1 VVRTDISICIATHR
15 RPRHLARLLTSLAE
29 QEEAPPFEVVV
40 VDNDAARSGESVI
53 EEFNQRLQLTYLV
66 EPIRGLSRVRNR
78 TVAATKSKY
87 LAFIDDDHC
96 ADPRWLASHYQ
107 IEAQTKA
114 AAVIGTTDVMFEGQ
128 VPDFIRNCSIFR
140 KKRYSDREIVPWYH
154 ATTANCFIRRDALPD
169 ASIPFSPSFDL
180 TGGEDVDL
188 FYRMIQSGALVVA
201 SEQAHTVS
209 YRPASRAS
217 LYWVLRRAFRNGG
230 TQVEVAWGTCNW
242 RKKVRRGYHAAVVG
256 AKHSIKAAMLWR
268 GDKENGLHRMLQACE
283 QFGIVVRL
291 FGLRIEEYRHHH

>member
-1 VVRTDISICIATHR
+1 VATDISICIATHR
-15 RPRHLARLLTSLAE
+15 RPRQLAQLLTSLVE

-40 VDNDAARSGESVI
+40 VDNDVARSAEPVI
-53 EEFNQRLQLTYLV
+53 QEFNQRLQLTYLV
-66 EPIRGLSRVRNR
+66 EPTRGLSRVRNR

-96 ADPRWLASHYQ
+96 AGTRWLASHYQ
-107 IEAQTKA
+107 IETQTNA
-114 AAVIGTTDVMFEGQ
+114 AAVIGTTDVVFEKQ
-128 VPDFIRNCSIFR
+128 VPDFIRNCNVFS
-140 KKRYSDREIVPWYH
+140 KKRYSDGEIVPWYH

-169 ASIPFSPSFDL
+169 ASAPFSPSFDL

-188 FYRMIQSGALVVA
+188 FYRMVQSGAQLVA
-201 SEQAHTVS
+201 SAQAHTVS

-230 TQVEVAWGTCNW
+230 TQVEVAWGPCDW
-242 RKKVRRGYHAAVVG
+242 RQKIRRGYNAAVVG
-256 AKHSIKAAMLWR
+256 AKHTVKAVWLWR
-268 GDKENGLHRMLQACE
+268 RDKENGLHRMLQASE

-291 FGLRIEEYRHHH
+291 CGLRIEEYRHHH